1 VDSAEKAVFALLYFS
16 AHQITKG
23 NMDYVLKEL
32 GGLGAYSQVVRDE
45 WRAKFRSWQHNIC
58 TV

>member
-1 VDSAEKAVFALLYFS
+1 VDSTEKAVFALVYFS

-32 GGLGAYSQVVRDE
+32 SGLGAYSQVIRDA
-45 WRAKFRSWQHNIC
+45 WRAKFWSQ
-58 TV
+58 